1 MKISDIYFPAPLLS
15 ALRNGGLV
23 VFAGAGVSAGKPAS
37 LPKFRAFAESI
48 AEGTGQSRR
57 THESEDVFL
66 GRLQHRG
73 VLVHDIAAQILRKI
87 CYGEIPKPT
96 SLHGD
101 LLRLYPEP
109 GAVRIVTTNFDLLF
123 ADAAQDVFAVQPEL
137 FKAPALPLGRTF
149 NGIVHVHG
157 CLDRPRDMVLTDADF
172 GRAYLTEGW
181 ARRFLVELFR
191 SFTVMFVGYSHND
204 AVMKYLARALP
215 ARESQRRFV
224 LTDKVDGDHWPV
236 LGIEPVSYPQ
246 DSDDDHS
253 RLNEGIR
260 GLADYARRGLL
271 DWRHGITEIARRPP
285 SLDEREA
292 DTIEEALCDATKA
305 QFFADAAT
313 DPEWLDW
320 LDRRG
325 HLAPLFGA
333 AHLPEP
339 HMRLADWMVD
349 RFVFDHP
356 EAVFRLIGRHDMSL
370 NRLLWHGLARAVA
383 FRTER
388 PLSDE
393 TLSRWVSCLLATTPL
408 QPDMHQLLYLAHRCI
423 RSDLVDP
430 PVEIFDAM
438 AKHGLSLRPP
448 FPEFDHEF
456 ADYADLPGE
465 EIEVELTPEEGDG
478 ALRELWETGL
488 RPRLDTVAELL
499 LSVAVA
505 RLAARHRTLFAW
517 QKADPDWDPESFAR
531 HAIEPH
537 EQDHGYGHVDVL
549 IDAARDCLEWLAD
562 NRPEAA
568 AGWCGQLAGSQ
579 TPLLRRLCLHT
590 LSVRNDLSA
599 WQKLDWL
606 FANADL
612 HDDAVHHEIFRI
624 MRVLY
629 PRADPERRER
639 AIDIIRAFRW
649 PDDEEEDRKTC
660 LAGRHQFD
668 WLHWLH
674 DADPDC
680 VRAKAA
686 LDDIRDRYPEFTP
699 QDHPDLTH
707 WSHPLGA
714 EHPWSVEELLSR
726 SAREWLDD
734 LLSFCPESPLG
745 PGRYDAISAVAA
757 AAKRDFRWGAGLA
770 VALAGCN
777 RWDSDLWIALFR
789 AWREAGLDD
798 HQLNEVF
805 GYLDEPRLSEA
816 HAGRAADLLLSWL
829 ETLGAPIASDLLA
842 QANVIATRM
851 WQAIDREVSPEPCD
865 SWHSI
870 AIGGPAG
877 TLAKYWLRQRSLL
890 RERPDSFPDT
900 LLVDVAAALTGIAGD
915 PSVPGL
921 QGRAVLAS
929 QLAFLLDAEE
939 EWTREYLIP
948 RFTQHPRTEDYQAVW
963 DGFLSHGNFTPL
975 VGECLEDAILEAV
988 PLIPAHFP
996 SGWRLDRFVDFWTL
1010 MLVYVADDP
1019 VGAWIPSFFEHAGDT
1034 ARLRF
1039 ARQIERHL
1047 RHLDDTRQ
1055 REWWAR
1061 WIECYWTRRL
1071 DGVPRP
1077 LDETEARLMFAWLP
1091 ALKSLF
1097 PAAVGLALR
1106 MPPVPLR
1113 TTGTIHDLYRGNHC
1127 RDFPESAAKL
1137 IIHLGQRA
1145 SPDPAWCRGRELIAT
1160 LLSSDDLPDG
1170 LREPLLELAARL
1182 GPA

>member
-1 MKISDIYFPAPLLS
+1 MSLNPLL
-15 ALRNGGLV
+15 
-23 VFAGAGVSAGKPAS
+23 
-37 LPKFRAFAESI
+37 
-48 AEGTGQSRR
+48 
-57 THESEDVFL
+57 
-66 GRLQHRG
+66 
-73 VLVHDIAAQILRKI
+73 
-87 CYGEIPKPT
+87 
-96 SLHGD
+96 
-101 LLRLYPEP
+101 
-109 GAVRIVTTNFDLLF
+109 
-123 ADAAQDVFAVQPEL
+123 
-137 FKAPALPLGRTF
+137 
-149 NGIVHVHG
+149 
-157 CLDRPRDMVLTDADF
+157 
-172 GRAYLTEGW
+172 W
-181 ARRFLVELFR
+181 
-191 SFTVMFVGYSHND
+191 
-204 AVMKYLARALP
+204 
-215 ARESQRRFV
+215 
-224 LTDKVDGDHWPV
+224 
-236 LGIEPVSYPQ
+236 
-246 DSDDDHS
+246 
-253 RLNEGIR
+253 R
-260 GLADYARRGLL
+260 GLA
-271 DWRHGITEIARRPP
+271 
-285 SLDEREA
+285 
-292 DTIEEALCDATKA
+292 
-305 QFFADAAT
+305 
-313 DPEWLDW
+313 
-320 LDRRG
+320 
-325 HLAPLFGA
+325 
-333 AHLPEP
+333 
-339 HMRLADWMVD
+339 
-349 RFVFDHP
+349 
-356 EAVFRLIGRHDMSL
+356 EAV
-370 NRLLWHGLARAVA
+370 AV
-383 FRTER
+383 RTDR

-438 AKHGLSLRPP
+438 ARHGLSLRPP

-488 RPRLDTVAELL
+488 RPRLDTVAEPL

-505 RLAARHRTLFAW
+505 CLAARHRTLFAW

-606 FANADL
+606 
-612 HDDAVHHEIFRI
+612 
-624 MRVLY
+624 
-629 PRADPERRER
+629 
-639 AIDIIRAFRW
+639 
-649 PDDEEEDRKTC
+649 
-660 LAGRHQFD
+660 
-668 WLHWLH
+668 HWLH

-680 VRAKAA
+680 VRARQA
-686 LDDIRDRYPEFTP
+686 LDDIRTRYPEFTP
-699 QDHPDLTH
+699 LDHPDLTH
-707 WSHPLGA
+707 WSHPRFGP

-726 SAREWLDD
+726 PAGEWLDD

-745 PGRYDAISAVAA
+745 PDRRDAISAVAA

-770 VALAGCN
+770 AALADRD

-798 HQLNEVF
+798 DQLDEVF
-805 GYLDEPRLSEA
+805 GFVREPRLSEA
-816 HAGRAADLLLSWL
+816 HTGRAADLLLSWL
-829 ETLGAPIASDLLA
+829 ETPGAPITGDLLA
-842 QANVIATRM
+842 QANAIAARLREL
-851 WQAIDREVSPEPCD
+851 IDREAVPEPCD
-865 SWHSI
+865 SWYSV

-877 TLAKYWLRQRSLL
+877 TLAQYWVRQRSLF

-900 LLVDVAAALTGIAGD
+900 LLADVTAALTGIAGD

-921 QGRAVLAS
+921 QGRAVLAAR
-929 QLAFLLDAEE
+929 LPFLLDAEE

-948 RFTQHPRTEDYQAVW
+948 RFRHQPGTEDYQAVW
-963 DGFLSHGNFTPL
+963 DGFLSHGHFTPL
-975 VGECLEDAILEAV
+975 VGECLKDAFLEAV
-988 PLIPAHFP
+988 PRIPAHF
-996 SGWRLDRFVDFWTL
+996 SSEWRLDHFVDFWTL
-1010 MLVYVADDP
+1010 MLAFVADDP
-1019 VGAWIPSFFEHAGDT
+1019 VGAWIPSFFEHAGGT

-1039 ARQIERHL
+1039 ARQIGRHL

-1077 LDETEARLMFAWLP
+1077 LDEVEARLMFAWLP
-1091 ALKSLF
+1091 ALTSLF

-1106 MPPVPLR
+1106 MPPVPVR
-1113 TTGTIHDLYRGNHC
+1113 TSGTIHDLYRGNHC

-1145 SPDPAWCRGRELIAT
+1145 SPDPAWRRGRELITT